1 MNTTAYKFHD
11 QQLAAIAEIARRY
24 NMQMKTSTPA
34 STGIGAPGNGAG
46 TAAPADLARSGMSAT
61 PSGANSAVPFPRAS
75 TLAVMQDKF
84 LNAMVAGQSVPVTLQ
99 TNAFLAAIILD
110 VQIKAVNVT
119 TAVLFNQDGP
129 FNIFGASGIALS
141 DPANQAIIT
150 PISGFKLAQL
160 NKYLTDTDLNFD
172 SARDPGFNMIPTY
185 ANNAAGTG
193 STATNAGSASFRLVI
208 PVELRRRDAFGALT
222 NSAANEAMILTLT
235 PAASYGAGADTQ
247 NNVYFTSVAPATSVT
262 LNVSI
267 WQVYWTA
274 PPASIQS
281 GGTSTATQRTP
292 AGLGT
297 MGFIRSERHI
307 DNAGGGSGAWQLTSV
322 GDVFTNIIWTC
333 RTATNNLRDQY
344 SAANALA
351 TFNAGYTNW
360 PGVFNFAVNDFT
372 TLSLGQTMWLR
383 EMARFYGLYS
393 GVALYAGG
401 SGFLDT
407 GVWSFGPWF
416 SGIFDEAVNF
426 LPASQYLATTAQT
439 KCQVRGSTFGAG
451 LAAVEVDV
459 RVIRPQSGQTLYS

>member
-1 MNTTAYKFHD
+1 MTPTQPAHTFHD
-11 QQLAAIAEIARRY
+11 KQIEAIAEIARRY
-24 NMQMKTSTPA
+24 NMQMRTAVPA

-46 TAAPADLARSGMSAT
+46 TAAPADLARSGMSAS
-61 PSGANSAVPFPRAS
+61 PSGQASAVPFPRAS

-110 VQIKAVNVT
+110 VQIVAVNVT
-119 TAVLFNQDGP
+119 TAVKWQADGP

-160 NKYLTDTDLNFD
+160 NKYLTDTDCNFD
-172 SARDPGFNMIPTY
+172 PSRDPNFAMVPTA
-185 ANNAAGTG
+185 ANNGTG

-235 PAASYGAGADTQ
+235 PAASYGAGADSQ
-247 NNVYFTSVAPATSVT
+247 NNVYLTAAAPATSVT

-281 GGTSTATQRTP
+281 GGTSTPTQRTP

-297 MGFIRSERHI
+297 MGFVRSERHT
-307 DNAGGGSGAWQLTSV
+307 DVSGGGSPLFQLTSV
-322 GDVFTNIIWTC
+322 GDVFTNIIWTL
-333 RTATNNLRDQY
+333 RTSTNNLRDQF
-344 SAANALA
+344 SQSLA
-351 TFNAGYTNW
+351 SFNAGYSNW
-360 PGVFNFAVNDFT
+360 PPVFNFAVNDFT
-372 TLSLGQTMWLR
+372 TLSLGQDMWIR
-383 EMARFYGLYS
+383 EIGRFYGLWS
-393 GVALYAGG
+393 GVSLQAGNPG
-401 SGFLDT
+401 YMDT
-407 GVWSFGPWF
+407 GVWTFGPYF
-416 SGIFDEAVNF
+416 SGIFDEAANF

-439 KCQVRGSTFGAG
+439 KCQVRGSVFGAG
-451 LAAVEVDV
+451 SAAVEIDV
-459 RVIRPQSGQTLYS
+459 RVVRPQSGATLYA